1 MRVLLVTQS
10 TSESPKTAALIKILE
25 SKLKQLVR
33 NSYEVVIRD
42 INSLVDHIYDDK
54 NPSLRVF
61 ANKQVSKHN
70 KFHNFRGLISST
82 SSS

>member
-10 TSESPKTAALIKILE
+10 NSESPKTAALIKILE
-25 SKLKQLVR
+25 TKLKHLVR

-61 ANKQVSKHN
+61 ANK
-70 KFHNFRGLISST
+70 
-82 SSS
+82 

>member
-10 TSESPKTAALIKILE
+10 NSESPKTAALIKILE
-25 SKLKQLVR
+25 TKLKHLVR

-54 NPSLRVF
+54 NSSLRVF
-61 ANKQVSKHN
+61 ANK
-70 KFHNFRGLISST
+70 
-82 SSS
+82 

>member
-10 TSESPKTAALIKILE
+10 NSESPKTAALIKILE
-25 SKLKQLVR
+25 TKIKHLVR

-61 ANKQVSKHN
+61 ANK
-70 KFHNFRGLISST
+70 
-82 SSS
+82 

>member
-10 TSESPKTAALIKILE
+10 KSESPKTAALIKILE
-25 SKLKQLVR
+25 TKLKQLVR

-61 ANKQVSKHN
+61 ANK
-70 KFHNFRGLISST
+70 
-82 SSS
+82 